1 LLDEIDKLSGQDQL
15 ALLNLMESA
24 RLTKTTKSESY
35 EIQLNAWVFATA
47 NHKEDIMEPLIDRF
61 ETYYLIEY
69 TDEEF
74 RKIAISELRQEG
86 IADDHLSLYIGNAV
100 LSSF

>member
-24 RLTKTTKSESY
+24 QLTKTTKSESY

-47 NHKEDIMEPLIDRF
+47 NHKEDIMEP
-61 ETYYLIEY
+61 LIEY